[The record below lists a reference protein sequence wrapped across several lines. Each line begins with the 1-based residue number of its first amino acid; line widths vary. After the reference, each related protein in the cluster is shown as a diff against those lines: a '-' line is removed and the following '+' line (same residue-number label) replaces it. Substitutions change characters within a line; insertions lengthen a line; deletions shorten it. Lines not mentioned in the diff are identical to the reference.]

1 MTTTIKYQRPKMYSK
16 QEAAVFNDARF
27 ACIEASTKSGKT
39 VACLTWLTEQAMFLG
54 APGKMFWWV
63 APTYTQSRIAFRRL
77 KRWVPDHM
85 LDRVNESE
93 LTLTLVNGAMM
104 HFKSGEHADALYGED
119 VVACVIDEASRC
131 REEAWHAVRSTL
143 TATRGSARLIGN
155 VRGRKNFFYHLCR
168 RAESGLEGFHYAKIT
183 AADAISGGVL
193 DEAEIAEAKEVLP
206 LAVYQELYEAQASD
220 NNSNPFGEA
229 AIRACIG
236 PMSTDA
242 PFVFGIDLA
251 KSQDWT
257 VIIGLDSSNRVCFFE
272 RFQLPWVEQR
282 KKLIE
287 TIGSTDCVIDSTGVG
302 DPITEDLQRVL
313 PRVEGFKF
321 SSSSKQQLMELL
333 STKISTKGV
342 TYPDGDIVRELEQ
355 FEYEYSRTGVKYSSP
370 PGLHDDCVMALA
382 LALRGQQNVPGL
394 GVW

>member
-1 MTTTIKYQRPKMYSK
+1 MYSK

-77 KRWVPDHM
+77 KRWVPDYM

-143 TATRGSARLIGN
+143 TATNGSARLIGN

-168 RAESGLEGFHYAKIT
+168 RAESGLKNFHYAKIT
-183 AADAISGGVL
+183 AADAIDGGVL

-229 AIRACIG
+229 AIRACVG
-236 PMSTDA
+236 AMSTDA

-321 SSSSKQQLMELL
+321 SSTSKQQLMELL

-370 PGLHDDCVMALA
+370 PGLHDDCVVALA

-394 GVW
+394 GVWRCGVKHVTEN

>member
-1 MTTTIKYQRPKMYSK
+1 M
-16 QEAAVFNDARF
+16 
-27 ACIEASTKSGKT
+27 
-39 VACLTWLTEQAMFLG
+39 
-54 APGKMFWWV
+54 
-63 APTYTQSRIAFRRL
+63 
-77 KRWVPDHM
+77 
-85 LDRVNESE
+85 
-93 LTLTLVNGAMM
+93 
-104 HFKSGEHADALYGED
+104 
-119 VVACVIDEASRC
+119 
-131 REEAWHAVRSTL
+131 
-143 TATRGSARLIGN
+143 IGN
-155 VRGRKNFFYHLCR
+155 VRGRKNWFYHLCR
-168 RAESGLEGFHYAKIT
+168 RAESGLDNFHYAKIT

-242 PFVFGIDLA
+242 PFVYGVDLA

-282 KKLIE
+282 KRLIE
-287 TIGSTDCVIDSTGVG
+287 VIGSTDCVIDSTGVG

-333 STKISTKGV
+333 STKISTQGV

-355 FEYEYSRTGVKYSSP
+355 FEYEYSRTGVKYNAP

>member
-1 MTTTIKYQRPKMYSK
+1 MITLDKYDRPKMYSK
-16 QEAAVFNDARF
+16 QEAAIFNDARF
-27 ACIEASTKSGKT
+27 SLIEAGTKSGKT
-39 VACLTWLTEQAMFLG
+39 VGCLIWLLEQAIDNDG
-54 APGKMFWWV
+54 IGKNFWWV
-63 APTYTQSRIAFRRL
+63 APTYTQSRIAFRRMKTYL
-77 KRWVPDHM
+77 APNWVE
-85 LDRVNESE
+85 RTNESE
-93 LTLTLVNGAMM
+93 LTFTLATGSMI

-119 VVACVIDEASRC
+119 VVAAVIDEASRC
-131 REEAWHAVRSTL
+131 REEAWHALRSTL
-143 TATRGSARLIGN
+143 TATNGTCRMIGN
-155 VRGRKNFFYHLCR
+155 VRGRKNWFYRLCR
-168 RAESGLEGFHYAKIT
+168 RAESGLDNFHYAKIT
-183 AADAISGGVL
+183 AADAVQAGVL

-220 NNSNPFGEA
+220 NNANPFGEA

-236 PMSTDA
+236 PISTDA
-242 PFVFGIDLA
+242 PFVYGVDLA

-272 RFQLPWVEQR
+272 RFQMPWVEQR
-282 KKLIE
+282 KRLIE
-287 TIGSTDCVIDSTGVG
+287 IIGSTDCIIDSTGVG

-333 STKISTKGV
+333 STKISTKAV

-355 FEYEYSRTGVKYSSP
+355 FEYEYSRTGVKYSAPS
-370 PGLHDDCVMALA
+370 GLHDDCVMSLA
-382 LALRGQQNVPGL
+382 LALKGQNNVPGL